1 MNKLLQSIRHT
12 PFVVSMM
19 ATLAA
24 ASFDTLAQNYP
35 SKPIKLIVAFP
46 PGTPPDV
53 IGRVAAERL
62 SGALEQQVVVENKPG
77 VGGTLGA
84 AFAAGA
90 PADGYTLL
98 LASTG
103 TLAVGPALYAKVSF
117 DPAKAF
123 VPLSLLG
130 TAPIF
135 LTTATSV
142 PASNVREFIDH
153 VRGRPGQVHYA
164 SVGNGSV
171 PHIVMEMFKSA
182 AAKQGAMLDL
192 VHVPF
197 KTPGDAHTAM
207 INGSVQ
213 AMVDQVATIAP
224 HVRSGKLRP
233 LAVFSDAR
241 VPQMP
246 EVPTMAEAGMRGLH
260 VNTWFGLVAP
270 RGTPDNIVRRL
281 NGVALDAIKSEALR
295 ERLSR
300 FGFDAASST
309 PEQFGTIIANDV
321 EKWGQAVRAS
331 GARVD

>member
-1 MNKLLQSIRHT
+1 MNKLLQGIRHT
-12 PFVVSMM
+12 PLVMSMM
-19 ATLAA
+19 ATVAT

-53 IGRVAAERL
+53 VGRVAAERL
-62 SGALEQQVVVENKPG
+62 SGALGQQVVVENKPG

-117 DPAKAF
+117 DPVKAF
-123 VPLSLLG
+123 APISLLG
-130 TAPIF
+130 TSSIF
-135 LTTATSV
+135 LTINTSV
-142 PASNVREFIDH
+142 PAANVREFIDH
-153 VRGRPGQVHYA
+153 VRERPRQVHYA
-164 SVGNGSV
+164 SIGNGSV

-182 AAKQGAMLDL
+182 AAKQGVTLDL
-192 VHVPF
+192 GHVPF
-197 KTPGDAHTAM
+197 KTPGDAHNALV
-207 INGSVQ
+207 NGTVQ

-224 HVRSGKLRP
+224 HLRSGKLRP
-233 LAVFSDAR
+233 LAVFRDAR
-241 VPQMP
+241 APQMP
-246 EVPTMAEAGMRGLH
+246 DVPTMAEAGVHDLH
-260 VNTWFGLVAP
+260 VDTWFGLVAP
-270 RGTPDNIVRRL
+270 RGTPDDIVQRL
-281 NGVALDAIKSEALR
+281 NGVTREALNAAQLR
-295 ERLSR
+295 ERLAR
-300 FGFDAASST
+300 FGFDPVSNT

-321 EKWGQAVRAS
+321 VKWGQAVRAS